1 MGAQHKRAMGR
12 CGFGSQQTINR
23 VPSLNPSA
31 KPCGRPRH
39 PFVREQVWRLQI
51 IELVFG
57 SVFLFGTDTRH
68 IAQLLSNP
76 NRNFVSAQIYWGV
89 TQPSDHCPICGAPA
103 TLLAPRNALVC
114 NECFSIS
121 SPTIPGDEEI
131 AKFYASYNDNYR
143 GGGRAS
149 SEGGRLP
156 RYARRYLATVQGVRR
171 AGSLI
176 DVGTSLSPFPGL
188 AAKAGYQVTVADW
201 VRPATLDAGVDF
213 VSASLDD
220 EKMAAAIA
228 RTFDVVTAF
237 AVIEHCRFPLHAAR
251 NLAGIC
257 ARSGQVILTTPL
269 AGTYFE
275 RHAAGFS
282 GWYYP
287 PEHLHIFS
295 RRGMTR
301 LFRSVGCEL
310 VRFERFELNPLRKF
324 ARYAICAAE
333 GIAGQLLH
341 AVRKP
346 AWSRLREQRTTA
358 GQEVGLY
365 VFSRTS

>member
-1 MGAQHKRAMGR
+1 M
-12 CGFGSQQTINR
+12 
-23 VPSLNPSA
+23 
-31 KPCGRPRH
+31 
-39 PFVREQVWRLQI
+39 
-51 IELVFG
+51 
-57 SVFLFGTDTRH
+57 
-68 IAQLLSNP
+68 
-76 NRNFVSAQIYWGV
+76 
-89 TQPSDHCPICGAPA
+89 TQPIDHCHICGAPA
-103 TLLAPRNALVC
+103 TLVSRPRALVC

-131 AKFYASYNDNYR
+131 AKFYASYNDNYH

-149 SEGGRLP
+149 SEGGRLG
-156 RYARRYLATVQGVRR
+156 RYAARYLSTVQGVRT

-176 DVGTSLSPFPGL
+176 DVGTSRSPFPNL

-201 VRPATLDAGVDF
+201 VRPATLDAGIGF

-220 EKMAAAIA
+220 EKMAATIA

-237 AVIEHCRFPLHAAR
+237 AVIEHCRFPLHAAK

-257 ARSGQVILTTPL
+257 APGGLVILTTPL

-275 RHAAGFS
+275 RQAAGFS

-295 RRGMTR
+295 RLGMTR
-301 LFRSVGCEL
+301 LFRSVGCDL
-310 VRFERFELNPLRKF
+310 VHFERFELNSLRKL
-324 ARYAICAAE
+324 ARSAICAAE
-333 GIAGQLLH
+333 GIAGQLVH
-341 AVRKP
+341 ALRKP
-346 AWSRLREQRTTA
+346 AWNSLREHRTTA

-365 VFSRTS
+365 IFSRTA